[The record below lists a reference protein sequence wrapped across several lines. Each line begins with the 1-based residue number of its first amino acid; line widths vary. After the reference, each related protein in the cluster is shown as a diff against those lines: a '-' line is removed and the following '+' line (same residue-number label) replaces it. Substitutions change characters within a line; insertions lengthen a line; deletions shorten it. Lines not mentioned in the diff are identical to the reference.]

1 MTSRPTLFSPVRRNA
16 SVISLKD
23 PRSIPRWKDIPYM
36 NGFYEHTAYA
46 R

>member
-1 MTSRPTLFSPVRRNA
+1 MTGRPTLFSPA
-16 SVISLKD
+16 LVISLKD
-23 PRSIPRWKDIPYM
+23 PRSIPRCNDIPYM